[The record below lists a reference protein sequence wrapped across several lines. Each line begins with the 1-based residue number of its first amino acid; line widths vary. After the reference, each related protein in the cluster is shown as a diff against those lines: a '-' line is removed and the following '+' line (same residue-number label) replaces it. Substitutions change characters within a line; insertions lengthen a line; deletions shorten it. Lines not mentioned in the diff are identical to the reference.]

1 VRDVMKRLISIV
13 IPAYNEEEVVD
24 ELKRRLQEVMKI
36 NEKYLFEVIVVENG
50 SWDTTFDKLEQIN
63 RDDPRFKVVQLS
75 RNFGPDGGITAG
87 LSHANGDAAVIMNAD
102 LQDPPEMITRFIK
115 KWEEGYEI
123 VYGIIQKRKG
133 VSYIRKILSRV
144 AYKLINKLTDRTI
157 PENAGDFR
165 LIDRRVYKIINEMKE
180 QNKYLRGLIAWT
192 GFKQIGIP
200 YERPARF
207 AGDSKAGFSTAIEV
221 AMNGIFSFS
230 YFPLKLATIIGFAL
244 SALSFSLIIIEISL
258 FLIYGR
264 EVPGYTSTILII
276 LFLFGMLFMLLGIV
290 GIYMGR
296 IYDEVKQ
303 RPNYIIIKEVGFS

>member
-1 VRDVMKRLISIV
+1 MKRLISIV
-13 IPAYNEEEVVD
+13 IPAYNEEEVLD
-24 ELKRRLQEVMKI
+24 ELKRRLQGIMTI
-36 NEKYLFEVIVVENG
+36 NERYNFEVIIVENG
-50 SWDTTFDKLEQIN
+50 SWDSTFEKLERIN

-87 LSHANGDAAVIMNAD
+87 LSHAKGDAAVIMNAD
-102 LQDPPEMITRFIK
+102 LQDPPEMITRFIE

-123 VYGIIQKRKG
+123 IYGIIQKRKG
-133 VSYIRKILSRV
+133 VSRTRKILSIM
-144 AYKLINKLTDRTI
+144 AYKIINELTDRTI

-165 LIDRRVYKIINEMKE
+165 LIDNKVYHIVNEMKE

-200 YERPARF
+200 YERPPRY
-207 AGDSKAGFSTAIEV
+207 AGNSKAGFSTAMDI

-244 SALSFSLIIIEISL
+244 SVISFILILIELSL
-258 FLIYGR
+258 FFIYGR

-276 LFLFGMLFMLLGIV
+276 LFLFGMLFLLLGIL
-290 GIYMGR
+290 GIYLGR

-303 RPNYIIIKEVGFS
+303 RPNYIIKNEIGFA

>member
-1 VRDVMKRLISIV
+1 MKRLISIV
-13 IPAYNEEEVVD
+13 IPAYNEEDVLD
-24 ELKRRLQEVMKI
+24 ELKRRLQDVMKI
-36 NEKYLFEVIVVENG
+36 NEGYNFEVIIVENG
-50 SWDTTFDKLEQIN
+50 SWDSSFEKLTRMN
-63 RDDPRFKVVQLS
+63 LDDPRFKVVQLS

-87 LSHANGDAAVIMNAD
+87 LSYAKGDAAVIMNAD
-102 LQDPPEMITRFIK
+102 LQDPPEMIPRFIE

-133 VSYIRKILSRV
+133 VSQTRNILSII
-144 AYKLINKLTDRTI
+144 AYKIINKLSDKTI

-165 LIDRRVYKIINEMKE
+165 LVDNRVYHVINEMKE

-200 YERPARF
+200 YERPPRY
-207 AGDSKAGFSTAIEV
+207 AGNSKAGFSTAMDV

-230 YFPLKLATIIGFAL
+230 YFPLKIATIMG
-244 SALSFSLIIIEISL
+244 FSLSVISFILILAEIGL
-258 FLIYGR
+258 FFVYGR

-276 LFLFGMLFMLLGIV
+276 LFLFGMLFLLLGIV

-303 RPNYIIIKEVGFS
+303 RPNYIIKKEIGFA